1 MKVNLVN
8 ESIRAARHQIRDGD
22 SRDGSDLSHPDLS
35 HPATSTDGQVSLI
48 GTPSVLPPGVMAESQ
63 IRLTPGSVHPS
74 AITPAMT
81 PTTLHPEAVME
92 SMVSACQSTIDYEI
106 ITLQTLIQQLA
117 EQLTVSP
124 SCPEASRLQLPSSSY
139 QSPSQSPSPWLQQ
152 AIATLQTSVQH
163 LEILRHS
170 LPVLD
175 QPVQRP
181 TQDTSEDTVPHL
193 TPVHPGHQGWQQ
205 HSAELVAAPIAHT
218 TTPVT
223 SLAANQ
229 GMATEPTSPAY
240 HRTETALR
248 QTEERFRRLV
258 ESTHVI
264 PWEADLDTHQYAYI
278 GPQIVNLLGYPL
290 DYYYNTP
297 NAWMQNIHPADRQWT
312 LDQWQRRVLEYDN
325 YELEYRMVAV
335 DGRIVWMRHIVH
347 VERPETGAGKLWGFF
362 LDITLAK
369 RLEEIHERNATEIRA
384 LNAEL
389 EQRVSERTAALTK
402 INQELANEI
411 LERQQTEAALRHS
424 EARFRAIFQ
433 QAAVGIVRTSLD
445 GHFLQVNQRFCEIV
459 GYSEAE
465 LTRQTSET
473 ITHRADWQEHYHNV
487 QKLLSGD
494 IPTFSLEK
502 RYIRKD
508 GQVRWVNLSMSL
520 MRDRRGNPDYFIC
533 IVEDIQER
541 KQAEDQ
547 LLYNAFYDSLSGLPN
562 RALFMDRLNQTITH
576 THRHPDAQFALLFID
591 LDRFKVVNDS
601 LGHLA
606 GDRLLVQVAQRLRAC
621 IQEGDTAARLGG
633 DEFAILVQDVQT
645 LDDATAL
652 ADQIREQLSH
662 PFVLHDQEFFVNA
675 SIGIVLSTGKP
686 YKQMEDLL
694 RDADIAM
701 YQAKH
706 RGGACYQV
714 YDGNMHSRH
723 FNRLQLET
731 DLRRAIDRGE
741 LRLVY
746 QPIVSLRTNRIASFE
761 ALIRWQHPERGLLSP
776 NLFLPMADET
786 GIILNIGDWVLR
798 QACERLQ
805 QWRSQGLVPTDVAM
819 NVNLA
824 GRQFGQPGLVEQIR
838 TILAE
843 TQLPPANLH
852 LEITEDIIMEHG
864 ESVADRLYQLQAL
877 GVHLS
882 IDDFGT
888 GYSSLSRLSSFPI
901 NTLKIDRSFIAQ
913 MEGRVANKAIVNS
926 ILNLANSMDMTV
938 VAEGVESMEQLVKL
952 RSLGCHYVQGYLF
965 SRPLSEPEAIVFIQQ
980 QGSALTR
987 LTQHSGAL

>member
-8 ESIRAARHQIRDGD
+8 ESIRSARNQIRDGEG
-22 SRDGSDLSHPDLS
+22 REGGDLTRST
-35 HPATSTDGQVSLI
+35 PATDGQASLMD
-48 GTPSVLPPGVMAESQ
+48 TPSVLPPGVMAESE
-63 IRLTPGSVHPS
+63 IRLKQGSAHPS
-74 AITPAMT
+74 
-81 PTTLHPEAVME
+81 TTVLHPEAATE
-92 SMVSACQSTIDYEI
+92 SMATAVQATIDHQI

-117 EQLTVSP
+117 EQFMT
-124 SCPEASRLQLPSSSY
+124 ASSQSEP
-139 QSPSQSPSPWLQQ
+139 SPSQLFQQ

-181 TQDTSEDTVPHL
+181 THDTSEDTVPHL
-193 TPVHPGHQGWQQ
+193 TPLHTNHLGRHD
-205 HSAELVAAPIAHT
+205 HHDTTLVAAPTPSPSAAIVHPAIPSNVAAESAMAIA
-218 TTPVT
+218 PP
-223 SLAANQ
+223 S
-229 GMATEPTSPAY
+229 PTY
-240 HRTETALR
+240 HRTEAALR

-347 VERPETGAGKLWGFF
+347 VERPEVGAGKLWGFF

-389 EQRVSERTAALTK
+389 EQRVLERTAALTK
-402 INQELANEI
+402 MNQELANEI

-465 LTRQTSET
+465 LSRQTSET
-473 ITHRADWQEHYHNV
+473 ITHGADWQEHHYNV
-487 QKLLSGD
+487 QKLLSGEV
-494 IPTFSLEK
+494 PTFSLEK

-508 GQVRWVNLSMSL
+508 GQVRWVNLSISL

-547 LLYNAFYDSLSGLPN
+547 LLYNAFYDSLTGLPN

-576 THRHPDAQFALLFID
+576 THRHPADQFALLFID

-606 GDRLLVQVAQRLRAC
+606 GDRLLVQVAQRLQAC
-621 IQEGDTAARLGG
+621 IQEGDTVARLGG
-633 DEFAILVQDVQT
+633 DEFAILLQDVQSIGDVT
-645 LDDATAL
+645 YL

-662 PFVLHDQEFFVNA
+662 PFVLHEQEFFVNA
-675 SIGIVLSTGKP
+675 SIGIVLSTSKP

-714 YDGNMHSRH
+714 YDCNMHSRH

-731 DLRRAIDRGE
+731 DLRRAIARGE
-741 LRLVY
+741 LVLVY
-746 QPIVSLRTNRIASFE
+746 QPIISVQTNRIASFE

-786 GIILNIGDWVLR
+786 GIILNIGEWVLR
-798 QACERLQ
+798 QACQRLQ
-805 QWRSQGLVPTDVAM
+805 QWRSQGLADPSVAM

-926 ILNLANSMDMTV
+926 ILNLATSMDMTV

-965 SRPLSEPEAIVFIQQ
+965 SRPLSDAEAVLFIRQ
-980 QGSALTR
+980 QGTGLTP
-987 LTQHSGAL
+987 LNENPTPL